1 MSWQVLSRIIIVV
14 YVWSAFDWC
23 FRVFGI
29 YNLTSTIV
37 IVLAI
42 YPAAPAPVPAQNTPA
57 QASPTQFEFA
67 IPPLAPV
74 FQATSTPAPAPP
86 ILRYFLCQLNIILPQ
101 LRVPHQLKL
110 LLPELGLPSHLWLLF
125 FRPHQLQLLPPKL
138 SLTSQLSLPQ
148 PLPSNQ
154 NKISIVI

>member
-1 MSWQVLSRIIIVV
+1 MSLSLSV
-14 YVWSAFDWC
+14 Y
-23 FRVFGI
+23 
-29 YNLTSTIV
+29 
-37 IVLAI
+37 
-42 YPAAPAPVPAQNTPA
+42 PAPAPVPAQNTPA

-86 ILRYFLCQLNIILPQ
+86 ILHYFLCQLNIILPQ

-154 NKISIVI
+154 NKISIVIWRKIHQRRREKHQRRTVLRNGLSKRTL